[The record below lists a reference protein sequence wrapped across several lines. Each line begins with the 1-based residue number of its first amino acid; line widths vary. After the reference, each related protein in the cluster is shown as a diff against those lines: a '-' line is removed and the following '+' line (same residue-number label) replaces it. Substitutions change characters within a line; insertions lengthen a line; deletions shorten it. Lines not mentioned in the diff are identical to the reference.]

1 MDIVTY
7 EVLYNVLK
15 KLPLARGMKDDE
27 IKELAYYIVNFFGY
41 GDRVIDNI
49 LTPEDRHVFIMLE
62 ELGVLKTYEEEV
74 TVARGKLWRIHY
86 WVYRKH
92 NIEKILNEG
101 YVEKE
106 EKKSE
111 GSIYDEIFREAQ
123 I

>member
-1 MDIVTY
+1 MDVVTY
-7 EVLYNVLK
+7 DVLYNVLK

-41 GDRVIDNI
+41 GDRIIDNI

-62 ELGVLKTYEEEV
+62 ELGVLRAYEEEV

-92 NIEKILNEG
+92 NIEKILRGEYNKKEG
-101 YVEKE
+101 
-106 EKKSE
+106 KKRESN
-111 GSIYDEIFREAQ
+111 IYDQVFREVKF
-123 I
+123 